1 VLATPATLVAL
12 LRTVAYSWRQEA
24 LARNAVAVHGLA
36 RELYGRLS
44 TLGDHV
50 GKLGAALGGA
60 VTAYNKAVGSLESRV
75 LVSARKLA
83 EMGVSDRELTVPAQ
97 VELAPRQPQ
106 APELMDQ
113 R

>member
-1 VLATPATLVAL
+1 M
-12 LRTVAYSWRQEA
+12 
-24 LARNAVAVHGLA
+24 
-36 RELYGRLS
+36 S

-50 GKLGAALGGA
+50 GKLGSSLGGA

-83 EMGVSDRELTVPAQ
+83 EMGVSDEELAVPAQ

-106 APELMDQ
+106 APELLHESLEPRPTQ
-113 R
+113 RS

>member
-1 VLATPATLVAL
+1 M
-12 LRTVAYSWRQEA
+12 
-24 LARNAVAVHGLA
+24 A

-50 GKLGAALGGA
+50 GKLGSALGGA

-83 EMGVSDRELTVPAQ
+83 EMGVSNTELPAPAQ
-97 VELAPRQPQ
+97 VEVAPRQPQ
-106 APELMDQ
+106 APEMVDQ
-113 R
+113 A